1 MSTETMPL
9 NRALA
14 AENLSFPTY
23 ALLHAVNGHDGPMTM
38 TELSLATGYSYWAV
52 RNQVRR
58 TPWFER
64 IGEVH
69 HTALVL
75 TEEGEEKLAR
85 VRKRVERDV
94 L

>member
-1 MSTETMPL
+1 MYL

-23 ALLHAVNGHDGPMTM
+23 ALLHAVSGHNGPMTL
-38 TELSLATGYSYWAV
+38 TEISLATGYSYWAV

-64 IGEVH
+64 IGDAH
-69 HTALVL
+69 HTAVVL
-75 TEEGEEKLAR
+75 TEEAEEKLTR
-85 VRKRVERDV
+85 VKKRIEMDN